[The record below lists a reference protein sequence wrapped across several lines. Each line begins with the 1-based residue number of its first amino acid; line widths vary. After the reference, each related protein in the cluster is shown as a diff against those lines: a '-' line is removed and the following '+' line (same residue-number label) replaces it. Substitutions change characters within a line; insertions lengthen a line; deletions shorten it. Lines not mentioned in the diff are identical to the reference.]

1 MLIGRRRYDTLK
13 RAMDITGAL
22 ILLIAFFPVLAVTWL
37 LVRTFLG
44 SPALFRQARPGRG
57 AKPFDLIK
65 YRSMTN
71 ARDAHG
77 ALLPDAQRL
86 TRFGRI
92 LRATSLDELPQL
104 WNVVKGDM
112 SLVGP
117 RPLLIHYVP
126 IFTAEQSRRHEVR
139 PGLMGWAQ
147 INGRNNI
154 DWEQRLAMD
163 VCYVD
168 NRSLRLDVKII
179 FKSIAMILRG
189 SGIAQEGCATMTEFT
204 GSPAGQNVAGPRRQ

>member
-1 MLIGRRRYDTLK
+1 M
-13 RAMDITGAL
+13 
-22 ILLIAFFPVLAVTWL
+22 
-37 LVRTFLG
+37 
-44 SPALFRQARPGRG
+44 
-57 AKPFDLIK
+57 
-65 YRSMTN
+65 
-71 ARDAHG
+71 
-77 ALLPDAQRL
+77 PDAQRL

-126 IFTAEQSRRHEVR
+126 NFTAEQSRRHEVR